1 MHDRLGE
8 IIEDRAAQVTISAP
22 SPIGRGFMAYERY
35 HIEIARDGEPPLQ
48 QQRDLLR
55 ASRVA
60 VVLPV
65 DLDRQQVVLLR
76 QFRLPAHLVTGRG
89 EMVEI
94 VAGRV
99 EDDEGAAAAA
109 RRECVEEIGVAPHEL
124 AELFSVMSTPGI
136 TDEYVTFFLASVD
149 SSMVPERCGLA
160 EETEEIRPFVVSIDD
175 AIGALGSGRI
185 ANAMVVCALQ
195 WLALNRARLGELLS
209 RCPSEPRTAT
219 AAGC

>member
-1 MHDRLGE
+1 MHDKSGE
-8 IIEDRAAQVTISAP
+8 IIEDRAALVTVSPP

-35 HIEIARDGEPPLQ
+35 QIAIARDGEPPLQ

-65 DLDRQQVVLLR
+65 DLERQQLVLLR

-99 EDDEGAAAAA
+99 EDGEVAAAAA
-109 RRECVEEIGVAPHEL
+109 ARECVEEIGVAPQRL
-124 AELFSVMSTPGI
+124 AELFSVLSTPGI

-149 SSMVPERCGLA
+149 ASAVPERCGMA
-160 EETEEIRPFVVSIDD
+160 EETEDIRPFVVSIDD

-195 WLALNRARLGELLS
+195 WLALNRARLSELL
-209 RCPSEPRTAT
+209 
-219 AAGC
+219 

>member
-1 MHDRLGE
+1 MDDTQYDTV
-8 IIEDRAAQVTISAP
+8 EDRTAQVTVSLP
-22 SPIGRGFMAYERY
+22 SLIGRGFMAYERY
-35 HIEIARDGEPPLQ
+35 QLAIARDGEPPLQ

-65 DLDRQQVVLLR
+65 DLERQQLVLLR

-99 EDDEGAAAAA
+99 EDDEDAAAAA
-109 RRECVEEIGVAPHEL
+109 RRECVEEIGVAPHRL
-124 AELFSVMSTPGI
+124 AELFSVLSTPGI

-149 SSMVPERCGLA
+149 ASAVPERCGMA
-160 EETEEIRPFVVSIDD
+160 DETEDIRPFVVPIEH
-175 AIGALGSGRI
+175 AVGALGSGSI

-195 WLALNRARLGELLS
+195 WLALNRSRLAEVL
-209 RCPSEPRTAT
+209 